1 MILKEATTV
10 QDVEKIIQTD
20 PVRKHII
27 SEFRIGNGARVF
39 YFGTLN
45 NLEAACCMHTSR
57 IIPDSE
63 EELLSEYHTG
73 GARLSGT
80 KAIFYTVWSLKKGL
94 GRNMINM
101 TLSQLI
107 SDGYHDRY
115 ITLSPTSDLVRQFH
129 EGNGAKLI
137 RSSLY
142 ANNYEYKVY
151 REGHEPPRT
160 RPA

>member
-39 YFGTLN
+39 YFGTLD

-80 KAIFYTVWSLKKGL
+80 KAIFYTVWSHKKGM
-94 GRNMINM
+94 GRQIINT

-107 SDGYHDRY
+107 LEGYHDQY
-115 ITLSPTSDLVRQFH
+115 VTLSPTSDLVRQFH

-160 RPA
+160 RVA